1 MHSNSMID
9 KIRDNSITELEN
21 HYAKQ
26 MQQMVDELRIEDAE
40 AILSEMIVDP
50 SDVDDVT
57 WSFIDD
63 ITGFTNEEIQNIQ
76 WHELDG

>member
-50 SDVDDVT
+50 SDVNDVT

>member
-1 MHSNSMID
+1 MNSNSMID
-9 KIRDNSITELEN
+9 KIRDKSITELEN

>member
-1 MHSNSMID
+1 MQSNSMID
-9 KIRDNSITELEN
+9 KIRDDSITELEN

-26 MQQMVDELRIEDAE
+26 MQSLVDELRIDDAE
-40 AILSEMIVDP
+40 SILAEMVVDP
-50 SDVDDVT
+50 SDVDEVT

-76 WHELDG
+76 WNQLDG

>member
-1 MHSNSMID
+1 MID
-9 KIRDNSITELEN
+9 KIRDKSITELEN
-21 HYAKQ
+21 HYVKQ

>member
-1 MHSNSMID
+1 MID
-9 KIRDNSITELEN
+9 KIRDKSITELEN

>member
-1 MHSNSMID
+1 
-9 KIRDNSITELEN
+9 
-21 HYAKQ
+21 

>member
-9 KIRDNSITELEN
+9 KIRDKSITELEN

-57 WSFIDD
+57 
-63 ITGFTNEEIQNIQ
+63 
-76 WHELDG
+76 